1 MGITEAIEL
10 LGRIRDQ
17 AENLLAA
24 ATLRVDASIHV
35 EGLTGGLREIVAMI
49 DDAGVARED

>member
-24 ATLRVDASIHV
+24 ATLRVDASIHF